1 MKKWVPLWSIL
12 IFLLIVG
19 GLVLTYQKSLDPNV
33 LKAQSTLA
41 EKSAIEWS
49 AKKAYFES
57 LPSILVSG
65 AYLVGAICLGIGAIG
80 LTLST
85 SIGLTGM
92 ALTRV
97 MNNGIGLIKE
107 TPDGGVQKLFIA
119 APGTVVAAH
128 LGRISAGNSAGALP
142 APSVVASRRA
152 GLPAS
157 VSQGGFGGTQ
167 SNRKPGGF
175 QPSVRQNNPL
185 GGSAIGG
192 NTKSPGSDF
201 LGPEILGCISNDD
214 DD

>member
-19 GLVLTYQKSLDPNV
+19 GGVLAYQKNQDPNV

-41 EKSAIEWS
+41 EKSAVEWA

-80 LTLST
+80 LTLSA

-119 APGTVVAAH
+119 APG
-128 LGRISAGNSAGALP
+128 
-142 APSVVASRRA
+142 
-152 GLPAS
+152 
-157 VSQGGFGGTQ
+157 
-167 SNRKPGGF
+167 
-175 QPSVRQNNPL
+175 
-185 GGSAIGG
+185 
-192 NTKSPGSDF
+192 
-201 LGPEILGCISNDD
+201 
-214 DD
+214 